1 MNELNIVYSN
11 GRGKMN
17 IYMDYF
23 FPTTQKNFKKI
34 LKVIEMDYDHRNE
47 HLERLPVYFNER
59 IVELKELAAVNGK
72 GYWEATQ
79 KAADLGRILES
90 GKYPNG
96 TRVPIEQLKQIKEEH
111 KEWSYKV
118 KKTLKDYKSCEK
130 KIEQFNKHL
139 ELLKQRK

>member
-1 MNELNIVYSN
+1 M
-11 GRGKMN
+11 
-17 IYMDYF
+17 
-23 FPTTQKNFKKI
+23 
-34 LKVIEMDYDHRNE
+34 NE
-47 HLERLPVYFNER
+47 HLERLPIFQFNER
-59 IVELKELAAVNGK
+59 IAELKELAKVNGK

-90 GKYPNG
+90 GNTPNG

-111 KEWSYKV
+111 KEWSHKV

-139 ELLKQRK
+139 ELLKQRMKYVFKDMWKLVIKSA

>member
-1 MNELNIVYSN
+1 MNELNIVYNN
-11 GRGKMN
+11 GHGKMN

-34 LKVIEMDYDHRNE
+34 LKVIEMDYDHMDE
-47 HLERLPVYFNER
+47 HFERLLIYFNER
-59 IVELKELAAVNGK
+59 IAELKELAKVNGK

-96 TRVPIEQLKQIKEEH
+96 TRVPQEKLKQIKEEH